1 MSDKIITCPE
11 CNGRGEV
18 EYEVAVPMG
27 FSNPYGY
34 LTSEWDVCDHC
45 RGRGEI
51 EVDDDAD
58 DE

>member
-1 MSDKIITCPE
+1 MLTKWIQCPSCE
-11 CNGRGEV
+11 GRGEV

>member
-1 MSDKIITCPE
+1 MLTKWIQCPSCE
-11 CNGRGEV
+11 GRGEV

-34 LTSEWDVCDHC
+34 LTTKWDTCDQC
-45 RGRGEI
+45 NGRGEI

>member
-1 MSDKIITCPE
+1 
-11 CNGRGEV
+11 V

-34 LTSEWDVCDHC
+34 LTAEWDVCDDC
-45 RGRGEI
+45 RGRGEV